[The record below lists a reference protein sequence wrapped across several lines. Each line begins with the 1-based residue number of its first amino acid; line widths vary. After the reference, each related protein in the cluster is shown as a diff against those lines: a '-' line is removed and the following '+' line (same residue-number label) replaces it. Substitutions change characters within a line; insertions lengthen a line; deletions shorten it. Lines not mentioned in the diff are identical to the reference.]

1 VTFIIIGNLGDYI
14 TLYNKTN
21 IFLVLQRKWVI
32 LVNTN
37 AMNLNLSLKIFYQG
51 KGNGS
56 FYATKTILQLI
67 I

>member
-1 VTFIIIGNLGDYI
+1 
-14 TLYNKTN
+14 
-21 IFLVLQRKWVI
+21 VI